1 MKNNIQFESKT
12 GTTTFI
18 SYISEQNNIVVT
30 SEDVKTSSIISKNRL
45 LSLYRYVQE
54 HDIDWKNNTMF
65 VCETIGGCNQTRYW
79 SVIN

>member
-1 MKNNIQFESKT
+1 LKNNIQFESKT

-30 SEDVKTSSIISKNRL
+30 SKDVKTSSIVSKNCL

-54 HDIDWKNNTMF
+54 HDIDWKNNIMF
-65 VCETIGGCNQTRYW
+65 VREAIGGCNQTRY
-79 SVIN
+79 